1 MIAKFE
7 VAISLSFYR
16 IEWGNVHTYRDWDLL
31 FSTLVLKVFSCQ
43 IDLNINKIDVKY
55 TLHRIRKDALKW
67 G

>member
-16 IEWGNVHTYRDWDLL
+16 IVRGNVHTYKDWDLL
-31 FSTLVLKVFSCQ
+31 FSTPVLKVFSYQ

-55 TLHRIRKDALKW
+55 TLYRIRKDAL
-67 G
+67 